1 MGARA
6 SYTQALALVREVGDF
21 ALMHRGETAIA
32 LMAMAARQPV
42 PARALAHAAGAFGL
56 PEAGGTPL
64 TLEQTLVTAVRG
76 VGAADVDCS

>member
-21 ALMHRGETAIA
+21 ALMQRGGTAIA

-42 PARALAHAAGAFGL
+42 PRVLAHAAGAFGL